1 MPNVTVI
8 KTDDHIEEFE
18 IMTDPSV
25 NWGGAQ
31 GNDWGT
37 EVQIAP
43 NQIHCLL
50 AVKGFNNPFNFD
62 LDISQDGGIVVRDD
76 NPEIIVGVTV
86 NNQNV
91 QIDINYNN

>member
-8 KTDDHIEEFE
+8 RNDNHIEEFE
-18 IMTDPSV
+18 IMTDPSI
-25 NWGGAQ
+25 NWGDHQ
-31 GNDWGT
+31 DNDWGT
-37 EVQIAP
+37 AVQIAP

-50 AVKGFNNPFNFD
+50 AVGGFNNPFDFD
-62 LDISQDGGIVVRDD
+62 LDISQDGAIEVHND